1 MGASMEKTVDSY
13 RFISGITRRM
23 LRTWIEME
31 KPRPIPWSPL
41 CKSLKSSKVALL
53 SSAGIALK
61 TDRPF
66 DQEGERRNPW
76 WGDPSYRVLPA
87 NATEDDVRLYHLH
100 IDPRPAEQDLNCLFP
115 LARLK
120 ELERLGQIGSSAEKH
135 YSMMGYIL
143 QPETLLKETVPAIIR
158 DLRAERADVVVLVPA

>member
-1 MGASMEKTVDSY
+1 MNKTVDSY

-23 LRTWIEME
+23 LRTWVEME
-31 KPRPIPWSPL
+31 KPRPIPFSPL
-41 CKSLKSSKVALL
+41 CKPLRECKVALI

-66 DQEGERRNPW
+66 DQEGERCNPW
-76 WGDPSYRVLPA
+76 WGDPSYRLIPVD
-87 NATEDDVRLYHLH
+87 ATEADVRLYHLH
-100 IDPRPAEQDLNCLFP
+100 IDPRYAEQDLNCLLP

-120 ELERLGQIGSSAEKH
+120 ELERLGEIGAAAEQH
-135 YSMMGYIL
+135 FSIMGYIMK
-143 QPETLLKETVPAIIR
+143 PETQLKETVPAIIH